1 MNEPSFPSAAGST
14 INKVLNPRR
23 VPSFTENSTSSM
35 SPMHGCADDDVHIN
49 LALEIYLQINLTL
62 Q

>member
-1 MNEPSFPSAAGST
+1 MNEPSFLLTAGST

-35 SPMHGCADDDVHIN
+35 SPMHDCADDDVHIN
-49 LALEIYLQINLTL
+49 LALEKYLQINLTL